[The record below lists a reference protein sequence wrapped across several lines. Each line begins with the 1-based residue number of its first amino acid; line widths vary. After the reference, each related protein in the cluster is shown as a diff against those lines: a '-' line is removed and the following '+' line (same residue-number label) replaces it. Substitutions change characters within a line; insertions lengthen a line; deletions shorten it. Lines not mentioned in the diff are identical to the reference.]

1 MCSPVTRL
9 IMPALYT
16 VTLTGTVSLEQAVN
30 RQWNLLEEHV
40 VRLRPVEL
48 GRSFGEIHFWTA
60 PGDSELQCASN
71 EIELQRVEK
80 KSADSVPVKEVGCN
94 LEVVTNKGV
103 GFFVERKEDGTV
115 SSDDVEVIQKDVND
129 E

>member
-1 MCSPVTRL
+1 MRPTTT
-9 IMPALYT
+9 PTFLYN
-16 VTLTGTVSLEQAVN
+16 TGTVSVEDAVN

-48 GRSFGEIHFWTA
+48 GRSFGSLEFWIA
-60 PGDSELQCASN
+60 PGDSELACALN
-71 EIELQRVEK
+71 EIALIQVEK
-80 KSADSVPVKEVGCN
+80 NSPEHVAVKEVGCN

-103 GFFVERKEDGTV
+103 GFFVERREDGTV
-115 SSDDVEVIQKDVND
+115 LETDRAD

>member
-1 MCSPVTRL
+1 M
-9 IMPALYT
+9 
-16 VTLTGTVSLEQAVN
+16 EQAVN

-48 GRSFGEIHFWTA
+48 GRSFGSIQFWTA
-60 PGDSELQCASN
+60 PGDSELECAN
-71 EIELQRVEK
+71 NWIDLQRVEK
-80 KSADSVPVKEVGCN
+80 KNASQVSLQEVGCN

-103 GFFVERKEDGTV
+103 GFYVERADDGTV
-115 SSDDVEVIQKDVND
+115 MTNVEVTQEQMNS